1 MTVTMLNDVAGPPRL
16 PLAPRTGP
24 LRLELLGPTARSA
37 ALQQWREVEASL
49 SNRRLMCSSVWTETW
64 LSHYGALVPHRFVI
78 AKRDGRPCGMALLT
92 SGVGQHAGP
101 FPLRTWHVG
110 TVGEPDADSVC
121 IEYNSL
127 LVRDEDR
134 IEFARQLVAWIDSQ
148 SGCDQTHLDGF
159 ASSDIAPLLA
169 DNPQALV
176 TRKPAPYFDLRAARE
191 ANVEPIELLG
201 RSTRAKLRRSMRQ
214 LGQPTGEWAAS
225 AERAEEMLHRMIE
238 RHQASWIARGE
249 PGSYA
254 SRRFREFHLD
264 LVHRLVPI
272 GAMGMYRVTSPVGIL
287 GCAQVFID
295 DNRALL
301 YQSGWS
307 PQPGNVSPGLVVD
320 YLCLAE
326 CQRRGLDQFDFMAG
340 ESDYKRHLSTHES
353 ELAWVVWRR
362 PRLKFAV
369 LDNLRWIKRALSH
382 VEESLS
388 GVKPSS
394 VAAVTPDHVETDG
407 RN

>member
-1 MTVTMLNDVAGPPRL
+1 MTNTTLTLLEPNSKAT
-16 PLAPRTGP
+16 APGHERP
-24 LRLELLGPTARSA
+24 LRLEVLGPQ
-37 ALQQWREVEASL
+37 ALPDVMKLWREAEARL
-49 SNRRLMCSSVWTETW
+49 SNQRLMCSSVWTETW
-64 LSHYGALVPHRFVI
+64 LKHYGSLVPHRFAI
-78 AKRDGRPCGMALLT
+78 ARRGDLCCGVALLT
-92 SGVGQHAGP
+92 SGVNQFDGP
-101 FPLRTWHVG
+101 MPLRTWHLG
-110 TVGEPDADSVC
+110 TAGEPDADSVC

-134 IEFARQLVAWIDSQ
+134 IDFTRQLVGWIDSQ
-148 SGCDQTHLDGF
+148 SDCDQAYFDGF
-159 ASSDIAPLLA
+159 ASHDIAPLLA
-169 DNPQALV
+169 DNPKAVVL
-176 TRKPAPYFDLRAARE
+176 RKPSPYFDLRAARE

-201 RSTRAKLRRSMRQ
+201 APTRANLRRSLRK

-238 RHQASWIARGE
+238 RHQARWNALGE

-254 SRRFREFHLD
+254 SRRFREFHFD

-272 GAMGMYRVTSPVGIL
+272 GAMGMYRVTSPAGIL
-287 GCAQVFID
+287 GCAQIFID

-340 ESDYKRHLSTHES
+340 TSDYKRHLSTHAA
-353 ELAWVVWRR
+353 ELAWVTWRR
-362 PRLKFAV
+362 PRLKFAL
-369 LDNLRWIKRALSH
+369 LDNLRWIKRTLAG
-382 VEESLS
+382 VEESLR
-388 GVKPSS
+388 GGASS
-394 VAAVTPDHVETDG
+394 TPALSALDSVE
-407 RN
+407 NKK

>member
-1 MTVTMLNDVAGPPRL
+1 MTVTMFNDVEGPPSL
-16 PLAPRTGP
+16 PLAPRTRP
-24 LRLELLGPTARSA
+24 LRLELLGPTARGT
-37 ALQQWREVEASL
+37 ALRQWREVEAAL

-78 AKRDGRPCGMALLT
+78 AKRDGKPCGMTLLT
-92 SGVGQHAGP
+92 SGVDQSAGP
-101 FPLRTWHVG
+101 FSLRTWHVG
-110 TVGEPDADSVC
+110 TAGEPDADSVC

-134 IEFARQLVAWIDSQ
+134 IDFARQLLAWIDSQ
-148 SGCDQTHLDGF
+148 SDCDQAYFDGF
-159 ASSDIAPLLA
+159 ASEDIAPLLA
-169 DNPQALV
+169 DNPKAV
-176 TRKPAPYFDLRAARE
+176 VKRKPSPYFDLRAARE
-191 ANVEPIELLG
+191 ANVEPMELLG
-201 RSTRAKLRRSMRQ
+201 KRTRAKLRRSMRR
-214 LGQPTGEWAAS
+214 LGQPSGVWAAS

-238 RHQASWIARGE
+238 RHQARWNALGE

-254 SRRFREFHLD
+254 SRRFREFHFD

-272 GAMGMYRVTSPVGIL
+272 GAMGMYRVTSPTGIL

-295 DNRALL
+295 NNRALL

-307 PQPGNVSPGLVVD
+307 PQPGDVSPGLIVD

-340 ESDYKRHLSTHES
+340 TSHYKRHLSTHEA
-353 ELAWVVWRR
+353 ELAWVIWRR

-382 VEESLS
+382 LDESSSSAQPLS
-388 GVKPSS
+388 
-394 VAAVTPDHVETDG
+394 VTAITSDQIDTDG
-407 RN
+407 KN